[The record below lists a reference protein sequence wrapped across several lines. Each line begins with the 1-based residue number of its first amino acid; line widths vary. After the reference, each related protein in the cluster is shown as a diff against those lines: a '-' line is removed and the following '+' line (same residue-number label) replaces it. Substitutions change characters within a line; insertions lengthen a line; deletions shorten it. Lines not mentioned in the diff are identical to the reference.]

1 MNAGTRKG
9 RTSYPVW
16 VLLALVLVLAAF
28 LRLYLLG
35 SQSLW
40 ADEMSSL
47 VTALKPAPRLL
58 YDISNEIH
66 PPLYHLALK
75 VWIQIFGT
83 TEAGVRSL
91 SALCGI
97 ILVGL
102 TYMLGSRLFDWRVGL
117 LSAAFSAIAP
127 FQVYYS
133 QEARMYMPL
142 AMVGA
147 VAVYAFVR
155 FMEQEDVVQ
164 TESRAAFDNRQSPG
178 RYGNLL
184 YGQIQVT
191 TRTASKELWLWAGL
205 YAAANGMGLWL
216 HYSYPIV
223 LVMENAVYGLWLLL
237 TWRKGRWWLRGL
249 RWAGAQMLAVAIY
262 LPWLPLG
269 YRQLSTWPSISES
282 HSLDFILQEAFRL
295 FAVGESV
302 DAQAARL
309 TVLGFALIFL
319 VGLLPINLSA
329 PAKRSKSY
337 RIVAYVLVVCYA
349 LFPIFMMYGLSLLR
363 PAYRPKF
370 FLVGSAAFS
379 IALARGILGPWLKQT
394 VWCRRVSV
402 VWSVTC
408 MVYLLMGIAP
418 SLNDYYFNPRYA
430 RDDYRGMA
438 GYIRAV
444 EKPGSAILLNAAGQE
459 DVFKY
464 YYEGKSPIYPLPRHR
479 PLNVERTVEEL
490 EQIAARHDRLYALF
504 WATGESDPERV
515 IEGWLDTH
523 AYKALD
529 SWRGNVRLVIY
540 SLPQALASTQ
550 IRNPL
555 EVMLGEQ
562 VALLGYTLQ
571 SDVVRVGD
579 VLQVTLFWQA
589 LNPVQERYSVFIH
602 LLDAENHIIGQRDS
616 EPGGGARL
624 TSTWK
629 PGETVTDNY
638 GILIRPGTPS
648 GKYVLELGMYG
659 IDNGQRLNV
668 TKGADVGMDRVL
680 LPPIDVRPPEA
691 PLPLDAFDIQHLA
704 REELGALTLLGYDLY
719 RLGHEHDSE
728 QRWRPG
734 DVIHLNFYWQAKQ
747 VLPGLDM
754 SIRLVDRK
762 GQVHLEKPLPLGG
775 TAAPS
780 STWLVGE
787 IIREQHD
794 IQLGWDLTA
803 GAYNLE
809 ARLKMGAT
817 IHSFPLGT
825 LQIE

>member
-1 MNAGTRKG
+1 MNVETRAGKTA
-9 RTSYPVW
+9 YPVW
-16 VLLALVLVLAAF
+16 VMLALILALAAF

-47 VTALKPAPRLL
+47 VTAVKPVSRLL

-66 PPLYHLALK
+66 PPLYHLTLK

-83 TEAGVRSL
+83 TEAGIRSL

-102 TYMLGSRLFDWRVGL
+102 TYMIGSRLFDWRVGL
-117 LSAAFSAIAP
+117 LSAALSAIAP

-142 AMVGA
+142 ATVGA
-147 VAVYAFVR
+147 AAVYAFVR
-155 FMEQEDVVQ
+155 FVEQEDADGAEGRPVFR
-164 TESRAAFDNRQSPG
+164 SRS
-178 RYGNLL
+178 
-184 YGQIQVT
+184 
-191 TRTASKELWLWAGL
+191 LWLWGGL
-205 YAAANGMGLWL
+205 YVAANGLGLWL

-223 LVMENAVYGLWLLL
+223 LTMENAVYGLWLLL
-237 TWRKGRWWLRGL
+237 TWRKGKWRLRGL
-249 RWAGAQMLAVAIY
+249 RWAAMQVLAIAIY

-302 DAQAARL
+302 DAQAVRL
-309 TVLGFALIFL
+309 TVLGFAFISL
-319 VGLLPINLSA
+319 VGLLPFNLSV
-329 PAKRSKSY
+329 PAGRSKLY
-337 RIVAYVLVVCYA
+337 RVVGYVLLVCYV

-379 IALARGILGPWLKQT
+379 IALARGILGPWPKRT
-394 VWCRRVSV
+394 VWCRRLSA
-402 VWSVTC
+402 VWSIACVA
-408 MVYLLMGIAP
+408 YLLMGIVPA
-418 SLNDYYFNPRYA
+418 LNDYYFNPRYT

-438 GYIRAV
+438 GYVAAV
-444 EKPGSAILLNAAGQE
+444 EKPGNAVLLNAAGQE

-479 PLNVERTVEEL
+479 PLNVERTIEEL
-490 EQIAARHDRLYALF
+490 EQVAAQHDRLYALF
-504 WATGESDPERV
+504 WATDESDPERV

-523 AYKALD
+523 AYKTLD

-540 SLPQALASTQ
+540 SLPQALAPTE

-555 EVMLGEQ
+555 EVTLGNQ
-562 VALLGYTLQ
+562 IALLGYTLQ
-571 SDVVRVGD
+571 NDVVRVGD
-579 VLQVTLFWQA
+579 VLQVTLFWKA
-589 LNPVQERYSVFIH
+589 LEPIQERYSVFIH
-602 LLDAENHIIGQRDS
+602 LLDTENHIIGQRDS

-624 TSTWK
+624 TSAWK
-629 PGETVTDNY
+629 PGETITDNY
-638 GILIRPGTPS
+638 GILVRPGTPS
-648 GKYVLELGMYG
+648 GKYLLELGMYR
-659 IDNGQRLNV
+659 IDNGRRLTV
-668 TKGADVGMDRVL
+668 TKGSDVGMDRVL
-680 LPPIDVRPPEA
+680 LPPIAVQPPET
-691 PLPLDAFDIQHLA
+691 PLPLDAFGIQHLV
-704 REELGALTLLGYDLY
+704 REEIGALSLLGYDLY
-719 RLGHEHDSE
+719 RLGHEHERE
-728 QRWRPG
+728 QTVRPG
-734 DVIHLNFYWQAKQ
+734 DVIHLNLYWQVRQ
-747 VLPGLDM
+747 VLPDLDV
-754 SIRLVDRK
+754 SLRLVDRK
-762 GQVHLEKPLPLGG
+762 GKIHLEKSLPLGG
-775 TAAPS
+775 TVAPS

-787 IIREQHD
+787 IIRDQHD
-794 IQLGWDLTA
+794 VELGRELPVGVYA
-803 GAYNLE
+803 LE

-817 IHSFPLGT
+817 VHSLPLGA